1 MIPVRWHLLREPQL
15 KQFFL
20 TFGTI
25 WKLQTLIAK
34 IIHEKSFILETS
46 IIVNRNSFSAM
57 ASDEDLA
64 EEGIEFGQREPLT
77 RRIRTLL
84 KDYPD
89 GLPVPKELIQNADDA
104 QATEACLMLDL
115 RTHTTELL
123 INDKLAQF
131 QGPALVFWDNKPF
144 QDSDFENLC
153 EFGGETK
160 LDDRKKVGKF
170 GLGFNSVYNLTDLPQ
185 FVSKTSLCLLDP
197 HEKFLRGKR
206 GARYDLTVIREK
218 NGKHIADSM
227 IGQLKPFDGLF
238 GFSVDKIKSGEVF
251 EGTIFR
257 FPLRTEDHAKWSKIC
272 DEPYTI
278 ESAMELIEM
287 TKGSSDLFLIFLQF
301 VNKFEICLK
310 RDQGTEVLS
319 NFGRNFLDSN
329 DIGAR
334 VLFKLEDKFKSSY
347 KIQIQDD
354 QKSQSY
360 LWDIFV
366 TAPGKKSSDGT
377 RCVGSIAFPSDD
389 LDLTNNCNA
398 RILFCFLPLPHP
410 QDTGLPFLVNG
421 TFAVT
426 SSRRYLELN
435 SADDKS
441 ADKSSDGSWNRDIL
455 QLGAAE
461 SLCTAVLTRSCTHS
475 QEHLFHLFPKMS
487 NDADPLCKIVMETFY
502 SRIASDP
509 LFTVFCSPN
518 SLNLVALC
526 NPNVFLISDN
536 IPENIR
542 QSLLACSA
550 VLKPKILNEA
560 IYLALPPNILGCL
573 RIFAADIFSEKEKD
587 FVDIFHQLIPL
598 SFELF
603 LASNE
608 AISEN
613 FLSIIHYALDQMRGN
628 STVVKLLKDNN
639 WVSTN
644 RENEEAKM
652 KRPMDL
658 VNPSSKIA
666 EFLDFT
672 EDFFPCKGLK
682 LSEEHMEFMS
692 ANLGLN
698 NLLFPCDALNST
710 VQNMNTIDDFQNLCD
725 RMQQLLVHVNSN
737 EKYYADER
745 LKSILADHLKI
756 PVKISGKFLFV
767 PTASKKAEEIMD

>member
-1 MIPVRWHLLREPQL
+1 M
-15 KQFFL
+15 
-20 TFGTI
+20 
-25 WKLQTLIAK
+25 
-34 IIHEKSFILETS
+34 
-46 IIVNRNSFSAM
+46 NRNSFSVM
-57 ASDEDLA
+57 DSDEDLA
-64 EEGIEFGQREPLT
+64 GEGTEFGQREPLT

-84 KDYPD
+84 KDYAD

-115 RTHTTELL
+115 RTHTTEQL

-144 QDSDFENLC
+144 QDADFENLC

-206 GARYDLTVIREK
+206 GARYDLTAIREK

-347 KIQIQDD
+347 KIQIQDN

-360 LWDIFV
+360 QWDIFV

-377 RCVGSIAFPSDD
+377 RCVGSIAFPSHD
-389 LDLTNNCNA
+389 LDLRKNCQV

-487 NDADPLCKIVMETFY
+487 NDADPLCKMVMETFY
-502 SRIASDP
+502 TRIASDP
-509 LFTVFCSPN
+509 LLTVFCCPN

-526 NPNVFLISDN
+526 NTKVFLISDD
-536 IPENIR
+536 IPDNIR
-542 QSLLACSA
+542 QSLSTCSA
-550 VLKPKILNEA
+550 VLKPETLNGA
-560 IYLALPPNILGCL
+560 IYLVLPPKILECL
-573 RIFAADIFSEKEKD
+573 RLFASGFFKEKEKS

-598 SFELF
+598 SFELYVG
-603 LASNE
+603 SNE
-608 AISEN
+608 VFREN
-613 FLSIIHYALDQMRGN
+613 FLSIVHYALDQMRGDTAVMN
-628 STVVKLLKDNN
+628 LLKNYS
-639 WVSTN
+639 WVSTKSVGGHV
-644 RENEEAKM
+644 EM
-652 KRPMDL
+652 KRPLEL
-658 VNPSSKIA
+658 VNPDSKIA

-672 EDFFPCKGLK
+672 GSFFPCEGMK
-682 LSEEHMEFMS
+682 LTEDHMEFMS

-698 NLLFPCDALNST
+698 NLLLPCDALNCT

-725 RMQQLLVHVNSN
+725 RMQQLLAHINLN
-737 EKYYADER
+737 ESYYADER
-745 LKSILADHLKI
+745 LKKILADHLKI
-756 PVKISGKFLFV
+756 PIKISGKSLFHYV
-767 PTASKKAEEIMD
+767 